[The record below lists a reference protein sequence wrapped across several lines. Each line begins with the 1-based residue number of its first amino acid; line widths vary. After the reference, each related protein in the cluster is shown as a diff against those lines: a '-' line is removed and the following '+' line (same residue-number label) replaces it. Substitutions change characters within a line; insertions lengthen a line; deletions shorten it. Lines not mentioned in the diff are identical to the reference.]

1 MRNFA
6 RVVASD
12 NLQGGAAAVMARR
25 LGLRR
30 LFMLTDGSSYGVG
43 VANTAA
49 RAARMLGI
57 EISGPVRWD
66 PGSRRHRELAK
77 RVERSGADGVFLG
90 GYHFT
95 GGSSVLRDLRAT
107 LDPRV
112 RILAPDGFS
121 EFGAVVDAVGAA
133 AEGLIVTIAT
143 LPPERQP
150 PAGRRFTASFG
161 RAVGGPVDPYSV
173 TTAQA
178 VDVLLDAISAS
189 DGTRASVTEALLE
202 VDVENGILGDFGFD
216 ANGDTTSAAVSIFE
230 IEGGRERVR
239 ATITPPARLIAE

>member
-1 MRNFA
+1 ML
-6 RVVASD
+6 D
-12 NLQGGAAAVMARR
+12 AA
-25 LGLRR
+25 
-30 LFMLTDGSSYGVG
+30 
-43 VANTAA
+43 
-49 RAARMLGI
+49 
-57 EISGPVRWD
+57 
-66 PGSRRHRELAK
+66 
-77 RVERSGADGVFLG
+77 
-90 GYHFT
+90 
-95 GGSSVLRDLRAT
+95 
-107 LDPRV
+107 
-112 RILAPDGFS
+112 
-121 EFGAVVDAVGAA
+121 GAA

-216 ANGDTTSAAVSIFE
+216 ANGDTTSAAVSIYE